1 MAQQTSGLKGILSQ
15 PWAYDA
21 LQNLLG
27 VEGMRRQLIA
37 QHFALFPGAR
47 VLDVGCGTGELYGL
61 LPKDI
66 RYVGIDLSEPYI
78 RQARARFGAP
88 AEFVCADLGAVD
100 FGRFAEFDRVIGTGI
115 LHHLDD
121 HEVSRLMAA
130 AHACLAPGG
139 RLITVDPTLM
149 DGQSA
154 IARAVILRDRGR
166 NVRAP
171 TAYAALAATH
181 FERAEIKI
189 RTDLLRIPYT
199 HCVLECAK

>member
-1 MAQQTSGLKGILSQ
+1 MAQQTSGLKSVLSL

-27 VEGMRRQLIA
+27 VASMRKQLIA

-47 VLDVGCGTGELYGL
+47 VLDVGCGTGELYAQ

-66 RYVGIDLSEPYI
+66 HYVGIDLSAPYI
-78 RQARARFGAP
+78 EQARARFGTS
-88 AEFVCADLGAVD
+88 AEFVCADLSAVD

-121 HEVSRLMAA
+121 AEVSRLMAA
-130 AHACLAPGG
+130 AQACLVPGG
-139 RLITVDPTLM
+139 RLITVDPTLLE
-149 DGQSA
+149 GQSA
-154 IARAVILRDRGR
+154 IARAVIVRDRGR

-171 TAYAALAATH
+171 EGYAALAREH
-181 FERAEIKI
+181 FAHAAFKI